1 MLINKNTNR
10 KLIAIA
16 FASILLVGSVF
27 SQTTPSSAQSEADRL
42 KSGETERDR
51 RNRTKTKKAQAV
63 SKSVYAKITKA
74 QEMMEAED
82 NDGALKILNALRAST
97 KISDY
102 ERQNVMNYLGFVYY
116 NMEDLPRAMSAY
128 EEMLRIPTIEEQIK
142 KTTTYT
148 LAQLNTME
156 ENYSR
161 AISLVQDYLK
171 LEVNPPATAYI
182 LYAQNLYQIERYKEM
197 IEPIETALVVD
208 VRRKKA
214 RRAAAVV
221 TAEAKLNEARE
232 EIEIVAATNK
242 LAEARKLAS
251 KEPLPKEDWYVL
263 LNFAYFQQEDFNK
276 VRDIQKTLLLH
287 WPKKRYWFSLA
298 GAYTELGEDENLIY
312 AYDAAHT
319 QGLLEKPAEIIT
331 MAQLYMQAE
340 VPFKGALLL
349 DKEIKNGRVEGNAKN
364 YRLMS
369 QAFTLASE
377 DEMAIPALKMA
388 AKLSDEGELNLRLGN
403 AYLNLAMHG
412 ECVKAVRAGIK
423 KGKIKSPDNAQ
434 ISLGM
439 CLYNEKKYKDSI
451 KAFKAASKTKR
462 SQRISGQWIAV
473 IESDIARNKQ
483 IELAENAAKK
493 QADALAKR
501 RAQARAARI

>member
-1 MLINKNTNR
+1 MSINQYVIKN
-10 KLIAIA
+10 LIAVLTV
-16 FASILLVGSVF
+16 SIFLVGSLF
-27 SQTTPSSAQSEADRL
+27 AQTTPSSAQSENDRA
-42 KSGETERDR
+42 SERDR
-51 RNRTKTKKAQAV
+51 RDNQKTKKSQAV
-63 SKSVYAKITKA
+63 SKGVYAKITKA
-74 QEMMEAED
+74 QEMMEVDD

-116 NMEDLPRAMSAY
+116 NMEDIPRAMSAY
-128 EEMLRIPTIEEQIK
+128 QEMLRIPTIEEQIK

-156 ENYSR
+156 ENYAS
-161 AISLVQDYLK
+161 AISLIEDYFE
-171 LEVNPPATAYI
+171 LEVNPPAASYI
-182 LYAQNLYQIERYKEM
+182 LYAQNLYQIERYREM
-197 IEPIETALVVD
+197 IEPIKTALVVD

-214 RRAAAVV
+214 QRAAAIV
-221 TAEAKLNEARE
+221 TAEAELKKARE
-232 EIEIVAATNK
+232 ELEIATATKK
-242 LAEARKLAS
+242 LSDARKLAS
-251 KEPLPKEDWYVL
+251 EEPLPKEDWYVL
-263 LNFAYFQQEDFNK
+263 LNFAYFQQENFEQ
-276 VRDIQKTLLLH
+276 VRDIQKILLLN

-312 AYDAAHT
+312 AYDAAYT

-331 MAQLYMQAE
+331 MAQLFMQAE

-349 DKEIKNGRVEGNAKN
+349 DKEIKNGRVDGNAKN

-403 AYLNLAMHG
+403 AYLNLAMYG
-412 ECVKAVRAGIK
+412 DCVSAVKAGLK

-439 CLYNEKKYKDSI
+439 CLYNEKEYLEAIES
-451 KAFKAASKTKR
+451 FKAASKTKR
-462 SQRISGQWIAV
+462 SQRIAGQWIAV

-493 QADALAKR
+493 QADDLAKR
-501 RAQARAARI
+501 RAQAKAARI